1 MRVSAE
7 LHYATA
13 APSPAL
19 PIISSSSSSTSSYL
33 AQDSWEER
41 RLSPFATA
49 SITRIT
55 ADGTMGEEIEPRHND
70 AGMSLVRAKDSRNV
84 RGSYDVWK

>member
-19 PIISSSSSSTSSYL
+19 PIISSSSSTSSYL

-49 SITRIT
+49 SITRIDAR
-55 ADGTMGEEIEPRHND
+55 ADGTMGEEIGPRHND
-70 AGMSLVRAKDSRNV
+70 AVRVSR
-84 RGSYDVWK
+84 